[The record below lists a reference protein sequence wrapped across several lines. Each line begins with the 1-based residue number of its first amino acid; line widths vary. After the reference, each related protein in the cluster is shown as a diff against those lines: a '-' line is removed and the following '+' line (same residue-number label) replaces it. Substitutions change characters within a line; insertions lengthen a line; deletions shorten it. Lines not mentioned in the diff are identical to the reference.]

1 MTDPGQSP
9 QGRRTLQG
17 VRRPFSST
25 IIFIFTSVSRTMSSY
40 RGRFAPSPTGALHA
54 GSLVAAMASFLDARA
69 HDGVWLVRI
78 EDIDPPRDIPG
89 AGEHIIRTL
98 GKARPCIGRARSLAA
113 RQTRSISGGPRSPD
127 RPRARIRLRLLPQG
141 SCPSGRRAWSF
152 RRRLSRHMPLG
163 NARSPRARHAF
174 SDDFRNHHLHRPPL
188 RRLHAGR

>member
-9 QGRRTLQG
+9 QGRRTLHG

-25 IIFIFTSVSRTMSSY
+25 IIFTSVSRTMSSY

-98 GKARPCIGRARSLAA
+98 ARLGLASDEPVLWQHDRHEAYQAALDRLIAQGRVYGCACSRKEVALRAA
-113 RQTRSISGGPRSPD
+113 
-127 RPRARIRLRLLPQG
+127 
-141 SCPSGRRAWSF
+141 RAWSS

-188 RRLHAGR
+188 RRLHTGR

>member
-98 GKARPCIGRARSLAA
+98 ARRTSPFSGNTTDTKHIRRP
-113 RQTRSISGGPRSPD
+113 SI
-127 RPRARIRLRLLPQG
+127 A
-141 SCPSGRRAWSF
+141 
-152 RRRLSRHMPLG
+152 
-163 NARSPRARHAF
+163 
-174 SDDFRNHHLHRPPL
+174 
-188 RRLHAGR
+188 

>member
-89 AGEHIIRTL
+89 AGEHI
-98 GKARPCIGRARSLAA
+98 
-113 RQTRSISGGPRSPD
+113 
-127 RPRARIRLRLLPQG
+127 
-141 SCPSGRRAWSF
+141 
-152 RRRLSRHMPLG
+152 
-163 NARSPRARHAF
+163 N
-174 SDDFRNHHLHRPPL
+174 RPPPKPS
-188 RRLHAGR
+188 